1 MSTPIAPTLLCITL
15 TTGFPTLST
24 SVSAVAYDKQGGFS
38 WSDGWTIKT
47 VFGKAR
53 VWSTN
58 LKVQVRFFAGIVGP
72 AYAVTMKPSMSYV
85 DNAITTST
93 SYTYC
98 QTVNNVKTCNLTSNT
113 DKTGEPGITDVVEK
127 VTKHLP
133 RIVTVDTIA
142 VYGGFCMGTWLYLR
156 VE

>member
-1 MSTPIAPTLLCITL
+1 MSTPIAPTLLCTSVTPLTL

-24 SVSAVAYDKQGGFS
+24 SVSAVAYDKQGSFS

-47 VFGKAR
+47 VFGKTR

-72 AYAVTMKPSMSYV
+72 AYAITMKPAMSYV
-85 DNAITTST
+85 DNAITTTT

-98 QTVNNVKTCNLTSNT
+98 QTVNNAKTCNLTSNT
-113 DKTGEPGITDVVEK
+113 HHTGEPGTSGVVEK

-133 RIVTVDTIA
+133 
-142 VYGGFCMGTWLYLR
+142 
-156 VE
+156 